1 MLHYTGTILWPHSFF
16 SFHLCTSMR
25 ESKNNELHY
34 RKSKHFCP
42 SQELFNKSS
51 KHDLKRHIF
60 QRDILL
66 GYQI

>member
-1 MLHYTGTILWPHSFF
+1 MLHYTGTILWPHSTS

-51 KHDLKRHIF
+51 KD
-60 QRDILL
+60 D
-66 GYQI
+66 